1 MTFQEQNQMYLP
13 DIFKHFLETHGEIA
27 EAYQKAGTL
36 CSQAGPID
44 EKHQHLIQ
52 LGVAVGVGS
61 RGGVKS
67 HARRAKDLGASDQE
81 IFQAVL
87 LAAPIVG
94 FPSMMASYGW
104 VRESLTP
111 KKD

>member
-1 MTFQEQNQMYLP
+1 MKGVAEKMYLP
-13 DIFKHFLETHGEIA
+13 DIFKTFLAKHGEIA

-36 CSQAGPID
+36 CSKAGPID
-44 EKHQHLIQ
+44 EKQQHLIQ

-61 RGGVKS
+61 KGGVKS
-67 HARRAKDLGASDQE
+67 HARRAKDLGATDQE
-81 IFQAVL
+81 VLQAVL

-104 VRESLTP
+104 VTETLTLE
-111 KKD
+111 KD